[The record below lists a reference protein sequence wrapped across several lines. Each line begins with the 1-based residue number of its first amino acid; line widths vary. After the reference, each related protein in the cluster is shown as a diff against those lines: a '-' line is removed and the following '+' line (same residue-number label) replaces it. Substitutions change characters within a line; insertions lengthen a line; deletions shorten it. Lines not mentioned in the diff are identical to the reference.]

1 MDDLQRLLGAA
12 GIDPAAAPK
21 LLEIA
26 ATHLRNGEA
35 LPPALAS
42 YLAIAFEKTANRPQD
57 EQAKTLTDSL
67 GIGVIVGRPRK
78 TLPNGELVLA
88 VAIYGDTEAN
98 ETETGLRKAI
108 AEAGGVA
115 KNTAK
120 TRIKETRTKLEEAR
134 THVGNIR
141 LRPRGTDSE

>member
-1 MDDLQRLLGAA
+1 MDDLQRLLGVA

-26 ATHLRNGEA
+26 ATHLRNGET

-67 GIGVIVGRPRK
+67 GIGVIVGRPKK
-78 TLPNGELVLA
+78 TLPHGDLVLA
-88 VAIYGDTEAN
+88 VAVYGDTKAN
-98 ETETGLRKAI
+98 EAKNGLRSAI
-108 AEAGGVA
+108 AEAGGVS
-115 KNTAK
+115 KGTAK
-120 TRIKETRTKLEEAR
+120 TRIEETRTKLEEAR
-134 THVGNIR
+134 KHVGNIR
-141 LRPRGTDSE
+141 MQPSGSDNE

>member
-1 MDDLQRLLGAA
+1 MVDLQRLLGTA
-12 GIDPAAAPK
+12 GIDPAAAPR

-42 YLAIAFEKTANRPQD
+42 YLAIAFEKTAKRPQD

-67 GIGVIVGRPRK
+67 GIGVVVGRPK
-78 TLPNGELVLA
+78 KPLPHGELVLA
-88 VAIYGDTEAN
+88 VAVYGDTEAN
-98 ETETGLRKAI
+98 EAETGLRSAI
-108 AEAGGVA
+108 AEAGSVS

-120 TRIKETRTKLEEAR
+120 TRIEEARDKLEEAR
-134 THVGNIR
+134 KYVGNIR
-141 LRPRGTDSE
+141 MSPRGTDSE